1 MKDTTGE
8 RAPLRVG
15 SIQILSLTDAVT
27 PFPLSP
33 SQTFPTVSEKEWR
46 EFREIYPNTFSGP
59 STLSVRIGCSLIR
72 TREHNI
78 LVDTGVGP
86 SSTTFSRFIQTDGEL
101 PERLREVGLAAD
113 DIDVVFLTHLHA
125 DHVGWNVGMQD
136 RRPTFTNARYIAPRE
151 DWGMCEW
158 RLEHDPKNAAYVR
171 ENVIPLLEQG
181 RLELIDE
188 ATALADGVSSFRTP
202 GHTPGHMSVK
212 VDSGSGESV
221 WILGDVAS
229 HPLQVTNPAHTYVFD
244 IDAELAARTHLRV
257 LEEVEASEGAVV
269 GASHFPEPGVGRLVR
284 RGKKRHWRPIP

>member
-1 MKDTTGE
+1 MEDATGG

-15 SIQILSLTDAVT
+15 SIQILSLTDAVV

-33 SQTFPTVSEKEWR
+33 SQTYPTVSEEEWR

-72 TREHNI
+72 TQEHNI

-86 SSTTFSRFIQTDGEL
+86 SSTAFSRFIQTDGKL
-101 PERLREVGLAAD
+101 PERLRKVGLTAD

-136 RRPTFTNARYIAPRE
+136 QSPTFANARYIAPKE

-158 RLEHDPKNAAYVR
+158 RLEHDPQNAGYVR

-181 RLELIDE
+181 RLELIDKAIE
-188 ATALADGVSSFRTP
+188 IASGVRSFRTP

-212 VDSGSGESV
+212 VESGSGESV

-229 HPLQVTNPAHTYVFD
+229 HPLQVTNPAHSYVFD
-244 IDAELAARTHLRV
+244 VDAEMAAETRLRI
-257 LEEVEASEGAVV
+257 LEEVEREGAVV
-269 GASHFPEPGVGRLVR
+269 GASHFPEPGFGYLVR
-284 RGKKRHWRPIP
+284 KGDKRHWQPVS